1 MKKNSICDAICAC
14 SVAQRGQAV
23 PRLLSTY
30 ARELK
35 EVARA
40 FLLIFSPWERNV
52 LFLLGTTYLLGIS
65 LCRSFDFFSNCG
77 SLASTACLGYFFFP
91 LVPLLLIPGER
102 LVGNLSAALARGD
115 GWLGAASWQF
125 ICFPPWG
132 FKKSDGLMSL
142 ESQGGNFPG
151 SIQLVSPLCLAL

>member
-1 MKKNSICDAICAC
+1 M
-14 SVAQRGQAV
+14 

-65 LCRSFDFFSNCG
+65 LFRSFDFFSNCS
-77 SLASTACLGYFFFP
+77 SLASTACLGYFFLP
-91 LVPLLLIPGER
+91 PVPLLLIPGER
-102 LVGNLSAALARGD
+102 LVGNLSSSPGRRQ
-115 GWLGAASWQF
+115 WGAGGSKLPVHLF
-125 ICFPPWG
+125 SSMG
-132 FKKSDGLMSL
+132 FQKNKSDGLMSL

-151 SIQLVSPLCLAL
+151 SIQVVSPLCLAL

>member
-1 MKKNSICDAICAC
+1 MILETFSNPNDSVWCRKAGRSPGTQRVAPHLPWVCQDPSTFPPNGKCAFGVKNPNKTHEKKISSCDAICVC
-14 SVAQRGQAV
+14 SMAQRGQAV

-65 LCRSFDFFSNCG
+65 LFRSFDFFSNCV
-77 SLASTACLGYFFFP
+77 SLASTACLGYF
-91 LVPLLLIPGER
+91 
-102 LVGNLSAALARGD
+102 LSH
-115 GWLGAASWQF
+115 W
-125 ICFPPWG
+125 
-132 FKKSDGLMSL
+132 
-142 ESQGGNFPG
+142 
-151 SIQLVSPLCLAL
+151 SPSC